1 MVRFQPKLLLLK
13 TMSESL
19 TMQQQG
25 SVLMS
30 VAHITTR
37 KHGDILG
44 CRGPHVCSGA
54 VQNCPCPSLAVAL
67 WRAGHISHHQQHQR
81 VSPAPYLDRT
91 AELNL
96 VVGAL
101 VGQTQGR
108 GHSDLPSPL
117 I

>member
-30 VAHITTR
+30 VAHIITR

-44 CRGPHVCSGA
+44 LGDHMYVQELCRTAPAPHWLWPSGELA
-54 VQNCPCPSLAVAL
+54 PSLTTSST
-67 WRAGHISHHQQHQR
+67 R
-81 VSPAPYLDRT
+81 
-91 AELNL
+91 E
-96 VVGAL
+96 
-101 VGQTQGR
+101 
-108 GHSDLPSPL
+108 
-117 I
+117 